1 MHLRDG
7 VRLPKGVAGGRRKFT
22 TLVELCR
29 ARAAAEPEL
38 RAYSFYADGRTEWDA
53 LTLADLDRRARAV
66 AVHLAD
72 LAQPGT
78 RALLCFEP
86 GLDFHIA
93 FLGCLYAGLI
103 AVPVAPLD
111 GTRTSLKAGRLSSIV
126 ASCQPELLLSTGLTF
141 AKCLAVIEESPALS
155 GLVRHATDETDP
167 ALAGRWK
174 PPSIGINTPAYLQ
187 YSSGSTGEP
196 KGVTLTHGNVLHNLA
211 LIHDNLYRPSDEA
224 GLLRPTSVSWLP
236 SHYNMG
242 LMGGVLDPLY
252 AGRSALLFPA
262 GVFVRSPISWL
273 RLISQVGRAD
283 SCAPNFA
290 LDLCVRRVTEV
301 QLAGLDLSGWEM
313 ALIGGEPVRAETLD
327 RFCEVFSGAGFRRE
341 ALVPG
346 YGLAESTVMVTS
358 AVVGEGPMTLRC
370 DPEALTRGRVRPT
383 DPPGGRRL
391 VSCGPVPPTITVVVA
406 DQETKQECAEGEVGE
421 IFVQGPSVGT
431 GYWNRPD
438 EIFHAELP
446 GRRGPFLRTGDTGFR
461 WDGELFVTGRAKE
474 VIIVAGANHHPHDLE
489 VTAETAHRAVLGCC
503 ALGIEDGQREQVVVL
518 VEALGDVDRDEVAKA
533 VRRTV
538 HTGHGVRVDD
548 VVLLAPGTL
557 PRSASGKLLRAGCR
571 DAYTSGK
578 LRAGQAPRA

>member
-1 MHLRDG
+1 MNLRDG

-22 TLVELCR
+22 TLVELCQ
-29 ARAAAEPEL
+29 ARAAAEPDM
-38 RAYSFYADGRTEWDA
+38 RAYTFYADGRTEWDA
-53 LTLADLDRRARAV
+53 LTLADLDRRARAL
-66 AVHLAD
+66 AVHLTA
-72 LAQPGT
+72 LARPGT

-111 GTRTSLKAGRLSSIV
+111 GTRTSVKVSRIESIV
-126 ASCQPELLLSTGLTF
+126 ASCRPDLLLSTGLTF
-141 AKCLAVIEESPALS
+141 AKCLPVIEESLRD
-155 GLVRHATDETDP
+155 LVRLAVDEVDP
-167 ALAGRWK
+167 ALADRWT

-211 LIHDNLYRPSDEA
+211 LIHDNLYRPSDEE
-224 GLLRPTSVSWLP
+224 GLPRPTSVSWLP

-242 LMGGVLDPLY
+242 LIGGVLDPLY

-290 LDLCVRRVTEV
+290 LDLCVRRITEA

-313 ALIGGEPVRAETLD
+313 ALIGGEPVRAQTLD
-327 RFCEVFSGAGFRRE
+327 RFCEAFAPAGFRRGT
-341 ALVPG
+341 LVPG

-358 AVVGEGPMTLRC
+358 AVVGEGPLTLRC
-370 DPEALTRGRVRPT
+370 DAEALTQGRARPI

-391 VSCGPVPPTITVVVA
+391 VSCGPVPSSITVVVA
-406 DQETKQECAEGEVGE
+406 DESTLEECAEGEVGE

-438 EIFHAELP
+438 QVFHAELP

-489 VTAETAHRAVLGCC
+489 ATAETAHPAVTGCC
-503 ALGIEDGQREQVVVL
+503 VLGIEDGQRERVVVL
-518 VEALGDVDRDEVAKA
+518 VEAAGEADPDEVAMA

-557 PRSASGKLLRAGCR
+557 PRSASGKLLRGGCR
-571 DAYTSGK
+571 EAYS
-578 LRAGQAPRA
+578 AGELGRRVPGV

>member
-1 MHLRDG
+1 MHIRDG

-22 TLVELCR
+22 TLVELCT

-53 LTLADLDRRARAV
+53 LTLADLDRRARAL
-66 AVHLAD
+66 AAHLTP
-72 LAQPGT
+72 LAQPGA

-86 GLDFHIA
+86 GLEFHIA
-93 FLGCLYAGLI
+93 FFGCLYAGLI

-111 GTRTSLKAGRLSSIV
+111 GTRSSVKVSRVESIL
-126 ASCQPELLLSTGLTF
+126 ASCRPALLLSTGLTF
-141 AKCLAVIEESPALS
+141 AKCLEVVEESPALA
-155 GLVRHATDETDP
+155 GLVRIAVDEIDP
-167 ALAGRWK
+167 AEADRWT

-211 LIHDNLYRPSDEA
+211 LIHDNLYRPADEE
-224 GLLRPTSVSWLP
+224 GLPRPTSVSWLP

-242 LMGGVLDPLY
+242 LIGGVIDPLY

-262 GVFVRSPISWL
+262 GVFVRSPVSWL

-290 LDLCVRRVTEV
+290 LDLCVRRVAEV

-313 ALIGGEPVRAETLD
+313 ALIGGEPVRAHTLD
-327 RFCEVFSGAGFRRE
+327 RFCEVFAPAGFRRG

-346 YGLAESTVMVTS
+346 YGLAEATVMVTS
-358 AVVGEGPMTLRC
+358 AVVGEGPVTLRC
-370 DPEALTRGRVRPT
+370 DAGELTRGRVRPV
-383 DPPGGRRL
+383 DPPGGRQL
-391 VSCGPVPPTITVVVA
+391 VSCGPVSPSITVVVA
-406 DQETKQECAEGEVGE
+406 DQDTAQECAEGEVGE
-421 IFVQGPSVGT
+421 IFVQGQSVGT

-438 EIFHAELP
+438 EVFHAELP
-446 GRRGPFLRTGDTGFR
+446 GRRGSFLRTGDTGFR

-489 VTAETAHRAVLGCC
+489 TTAETAHRAVLGCC
-503 ALGIEDGQREQVVVL
+503 VLGIEDGQREQVVVL
-518 VEALGDVDRDEVAKA
+518 VEAVGDVDPEAVAMA
-533 VRRTV
+533 VRRAV

-548 VVLLAPGTL
+548 VLMLAPGTL
-557 PRSASGKLLRAGCR
+557 PRSGSGKLLRAGCR
-571 DAYTSGK
+571 EAYQAGA
-578 LRAGQAPRA
+578 LRRQAPRA

>member
-1 MHLRDG
+1 MQLRDG

-22 TLVELCR
+22 TLVDLCR
-29 ARAAAEPEL
+29 ARSAAEPDL
-38 RAYSFYADGRTEWDA
+38 RTYSFYADGRTEWDA
-53 LTLADLDRRARAV
+53 LTLADLDRRARA
-66 AVHLAD
+66 LATRLGE
-72 LAQPGT
+72 LAPRGT

-111 GTRTSLKAGRLSSIV
+111 GTRTSLKVSRISSIV
-126 ASCQPELLLSTGLTF
+126 ESCGPELLLSTGLTF
-141 AKCLAVIEESPALS
+141 AKCLALVEESPALS
-155 GLVRHATDETDP
+155 GLVRVAVDETDP
-167 ALAGRWK
+167 ALADRWT
-174 PPSIGINTPAYLQ
+174 PPGIGINTPAYLQ

-211 LIHDNLYRPSDEA
+211 LIHDNLYRPSDEE
-224 GLLRPTSVSWLP
+224 GLLRPPSVSWLP

-242 LMGGVLDPLY
+242 LIGGVLDPLY
-252 AGRSALLFPA
+252 AGRPAVLFPA
-262 GVFVRSPISWL
+262 GIFVRSPVSWL
-273 RLISQVGRAD
+273 RLISQLGRAD

-290 LDLCVRRVTEV
+290 LDLCVRRVSEA
-301 QLAGLDLSGWEM
+301 QRARLDLSGWEM
-313 ALIGGEPVRAETLD
+313 ALIGGEPVRAGTLE
-327 RFCEVFSGAGFRRE
+327 RFLEVFVPVGLRRGT
-341 ALVPG
+341 LVPG

-358 AVVGEGPMTLRC
+358 ALVGEGPVILRC
-370 DPEALTRGRVRPT
+370 DADALTRGRALPV

-391 VSCGPVPPTITVVVA
+391 VSCGPVPPSVTLVIA
-406 DQETKQECAEGEVGE
+406 DPGTLQECAEGEVGE

-438 EIFHAELP
+438 EVFHAELP
-446 GRRGPFLRTGDTGFR
+446 GRRGTFLRTGDTGFR

-489 VTAETAHRAVLGCC
+489 ATAETSHPAVLACC
-503 ALGIEDGQREQVVVL
+503 VLGVEDGQREQVVVL
-518 VEALGDVDRDEVAKA
+518 AEVVGDVDVNEIATA

-557 PRSASGKLLRAGCR
+557 PRSSSGKLLRGGCR
-571 DAYTSGK
+571 AAYA
-578 LRAGQAPRA
+578 AGVRGPA